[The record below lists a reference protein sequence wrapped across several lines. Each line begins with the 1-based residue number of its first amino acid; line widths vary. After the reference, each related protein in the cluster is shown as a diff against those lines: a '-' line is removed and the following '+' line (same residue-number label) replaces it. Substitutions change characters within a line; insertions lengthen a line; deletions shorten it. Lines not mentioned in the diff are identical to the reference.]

1 MELELAAGKQ
11 DGYGSFVRANGVAVG
26 VFKLRLRIVFCSF
39 SFKYCCGHR
48 LPSHRTAV
56 FQSNILV
63 EKASL
68 VFGIADS
75 CCYTN

>member
-11 DGYGSFVRANGVAVG
+11 DGYGSFVRANGVAVE
-26 VFKLRLRIVFCSF
+26 VFKLRLQIVFCSF
-39 SFKYCCGHR
+39 SFKCCGHR
-48 LPSHRTAV
+48 LPSHGTAV
-56 FQSNILV
+56 FQINILV